1 MNKEQQAKPGKRNAS
16 GKHDKPDRLDTIE
29 EADNRTERLDPER
42 ASATTDPVQD
52 MLEAGETNADYRD
65 EANRRAPTLGPSDP
79 AADV

>member
-16 GKHDKPDRLDTIE
+16 GNHDKPDRLATIE

-52 MLEAGETNADYRD
+52 MLEAGETNADSRD
-65 EANRRAPTLGPSDP
+65 EANRTAPTLGPSDP